1 MLLFNHR
8 QFVLIITNIMILSQ
22 KSKPQRRCGG
32 VLFEIQKPLLNLYDA
47 VFDGVDDKAGGVFTA
62 ALFEDVGA
70 VFIDRTFRDI

>member
-1 MLLFNHR
+1 MLLSKHR

-47 VFDGVDDKAGGVFTA
+47 VFDGVDDKAGGVFAA
-62 ALFEDVGA
+62 ALFEDVCA
-70 VFIDRTFRDI
+70 VFIDRAF